1 MQLSVLSALARRNV
15 DPWEE
20 AARLA
25 AMPKAIV
32 GRTLVSTLDSVP
44 GRGWNPSETEVIA
57 ARLVQLLP
65 HQGED
70 ETIAPTDA
78 SRVGTQRTYW
88 LVWLGFALALSLLS
102 PRHQATTTNA
112 GGSTSN
118 ATSQSESG
126 SVRHRESNVAHNRRA
141 KGINTRASV
150 RRKPRSRE
158 TWLPQVSAMIEPR
171 PNLHRSWYDYNW
183 DLALTSLLALVLLAG
198 IVLWANVH

>member
-1 MQLSVLSALARRNV
+1 VSNRTSVLNSSSRYDHFLFAPICEDANGMQLSVLSALARMDV

-44 GRGWNPSETEVIA
+44 GKGWNPSETEVIA

-78 SRVGTQRTYW
+78 SRVGTQGTYW

-102 PRHQATTTNA
+102 PHHQATTTNA

-126 SVRHRESNVAHNRRA
+126 SVRLQG
-141 KGINTRASV
+141 K
-150 RRKPRSRE
+150 
-158 TWLPQVSAMIEPR
+158 
-171 PNLHRSWYDYNW
+171 
-183 DLALTSLLALVLLAG
+183 
-198 IVLWANVH
+198 